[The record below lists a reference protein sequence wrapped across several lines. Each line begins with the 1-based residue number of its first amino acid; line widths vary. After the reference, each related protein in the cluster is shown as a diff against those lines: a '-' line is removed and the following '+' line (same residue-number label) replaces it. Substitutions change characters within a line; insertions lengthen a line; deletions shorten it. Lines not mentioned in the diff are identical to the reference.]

1 MCSHV
6 WRLRGVYRAR
16 SDELTDV
23 VAADGVVYLW
33 RLEVGADDGH
43 VEPELVEDSR
53 LLVAQVT
60 LEGRLKVT
68 EDGLQRVAVAV
79 ACAAKAQALRHVRA
93 GSSKPNNNLFLEF
106 DLRLISR
113 VISKTDC
120 EALWAVPTHGA
131 LDGVAGTA
139 LAVCDLALVALETGA
154 RATRRLE
161 GVCNTRH

>member
-23 VAADGVVYLW
+23 VTADGVVYLG

-79 ACAAKAQALRHVRA
+79 ACAAEALVLRRHVRA
-93 GSSKPNNNLFLEF
+93 GSSRPNNLFLEF
-106 DLRLISR
+106 DFNNQQ
-113 VISKTDC
+113 KNC
-120 EALWAVPTHGA
+120 W
-131 LDGVAGTA
+131 
-139 LAVCDLALVALETGA
+139 
-154 RATRRLE
+154 
-161 GVCNTRH
+161 